1 MLPSINNL
9 LDFFLPSFCAH
20 CRIKLKTN
28 EEYICAECLQNI
40 NIGDE
45 ERKRME
51 FERKF
56 GDKNIISGFIT
67 HFIFEKDRE
76 LQSLIHL
83 LKYNNKFRIG
93 IYLGKIL
100 AESNSE
106 FFTRRKIDL
115 IVPVPLHQLKKAERG
130 YNQAYYIAKGI
141 SRFAE
146 IPHNENT
153 IKRKKFTR
161 TQTKLSLSEREENV
175 KNAFKKRRH
184 ANVEEKNIFL
194 VDDVITTGATINE
207 CGKTLLEGGAN
218 KVFAGSVAL
227 AD

>member
-1 MLPSINNL
+1 MLPSVNNL
-9 LDFFLPSFCAH
+9 LDFFLPSFCSH
-20 CRIKLKTN
+20 CRTKLKTD
-28 EEYICAECLQNI
+28 EEHICAECLQRI
-40 NIGDE
+40 NVADN
-45 ERKRME
+45 ERKESE
-51 FERKF
+51 FGRKF
-56 GDKNIISGFIT
+56 GDNKIISEFIT
-67 HFIFEKDRE
+67 HFIFEKDRG
-76 LQSLIHL
+76 LQSLIHS

-106 FFTRRKIDL
+106 FFTSRKIDL

-130 YNQAYYIAKGI
+130 YNQAHYIAKGI
-141 SRFAE
+141 SRFSG
-146 IPHNENT
+146 IPHSEN
-153 IKRKKFTR
+153 ILKRKKFTR

-184 ANVEEKNIFL
+184 ANVEGKNIFL
-194 VDDVITTGATINE
+194 IDDVITTGATINE
-207 CGKTLLEGGAN
+207 CGKTLLKSGAN